1 MTGDGERERSRR
13 LFFPFPLALF
23 PLLVAAASLAAA
35 GEVHRWKDA
44 DGRVHY
50 GDKPPPGAAAKAIA
64 VPSAAPA
71 KPNPEVEVEESVIRH
86 YDISGA
92 TLAELNMAA
101 RRAGPVSQ
109 ATGARV
115 WGMCTWQI
123 TWQYST
129 AGGQGK
135 CAVDKF
141 SIKLSSVLDLP
152 RWTNRD
158 AASGAL
164 QAEWERFSAALRR
177 HEDGH
182 KDNGVRAAND
192 LAGRLRA
199 LPPEKTCAD
208 LGTKIRALGER
219 LTAEYR
225 LLDQSYDR
233 ATGHGATQ
241 GAQLK

>member
-1 MTGDGERERSRR
+1 MSDGGRAHPR
-13 LFFPFPLALF
+13 LLPFLWSLF
-23 PLLVAAASLAAA
+23 PLLAATAFLAAA

-64 VPSAAPA
+64 VPSGAPA
-71 KPNPEVEVEESVIRH
+71 KPNPEVKVEESVIRH

-129 AGGQGK
+129 TGGPGK
-135 CAVDKF
+135 CAIDQF
-141 SIKLSSVLDLP
+141 SIKLSSILDLP

-158 AASGAL
+158 VASGAL
-164 QAEWERFSAALRR
+164 NAEWERFSAALRQ

-192 LAGRLRA
+192 LAGRLRS
-199 LPPEKTCAD
+199 LPPEKACTD
-208 LGTKIRALGER
+208 LDTKIRALGER
-219 LTAEYR
+219 LMAEYR

-233 ATGHGATQ
+233 ATGHGTTQ